1 MSPKVIGVLRWSAIG
16 ITGIGLAVVLG
27 AVAATFL
34 ASRGAVPLDRAVL
47 VLFIAFAVAV
57 MIGAFGIGVVWM
69 RAIDEA
75 AREAHKSAWYWG
87 GSAGMALGGVLLI
100 LAILPQAAT
109 VELPL
114 WLNGRNDPVAHAVT
128 GAFGLMLFMVTGY
141 SVAWAWWWWK
151 RR

>member
-1 MSPKVIGVLRWSAIG
+1 MRPKLVGALRWSAIG
-16 ITGIGLAVVLG
+16 ITGIGVAVVLG

-34 ASRGAVPLDRAVL
+34 ASRGAVPLDQAML
-47 VLFIAFAVAV
+47 VVFIAFATAV
-57 MIGAFGIGVVWM
+57 MIAAFGIGVVWM

-87 GSAGMALGGVLLI
+87 GSAGMAVGGVFLI
-100 LAILPQAAT
+100 LAMLPQAVT
-109 VELPL
+109 LELPL

-128 GAFGLMLFMVTGY
+128 GAFVLMLLMVTGY
-141 SVAWAWWWWK
+141 GVAWAWWWWK